1 MTREL
6 LDIATKYTMGEEAM
20 LANFSDKVKATT
32 HLSGGDGGDD
42 ATTANRRRG

>member
-6 LDIATKYTMGEEAM
+6 LDIATKYAMGEEAM

-32 HLSGGDGGDD
+32 HLSGGDDGDD
-42 ATTANRRRG
+42 AATVNCHRG